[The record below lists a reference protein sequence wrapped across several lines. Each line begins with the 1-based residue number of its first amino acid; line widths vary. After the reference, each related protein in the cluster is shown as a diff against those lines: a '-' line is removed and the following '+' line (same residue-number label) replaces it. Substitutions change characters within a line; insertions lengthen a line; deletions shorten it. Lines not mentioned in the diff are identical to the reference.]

1 MAIERDL
8 RGVYVPLVTPFATD
22 GSVALDALERMAHR
36 YLDAG
41 VAGLVPLGTT
51 GESPLLDAGEKRS
64 VIDVTA
70 RVCADRQTQ
79 LIVGAGTNS
88 TASTIAAVEALGE
101 VGAVTHTLIVAPYY
115 VRPSQAGLLAHFT
128 AVAAA
133 SPVPVVLYNI
143 PSRTGVVIEVD
154 TMLELA
160 SMPNVAGVK
169 QSVNGIDIATLRIL
183 AEAPTSF
190 AILGGDDPYLLPT
203 VLIGG
208 AGAICASAHVC
219 TERFVAM
226 IECGLAGKVDEGR
239 AHHEALLPVVQA
251 CFAEPNPA
259 VFKGVLQR
267 QGLIPTADVRLPL
280 VNASDAAVERALE
293 AIATASR

>member
-22 GSVALDALERMAHR
+22 GSVALDAIERLAHR

-51 GESPLLDAGEKRS
+51 GEAPLLDAGEKRS

-70 RVCADRQTQ
+70 RICADRHAQ
-79 LIVGAGTNS
+79 LIVGAGTNN
-88 TASTIAAVEALGE
+88 TASTVAAVEALGE
-101 VGAVTHTLIVAPYY
+101 VGGVTHALVVAPYY
-115 VRPSQAGLLAHFT
+115 LRPSQAGLRAHFE
-128 AVAAA
+128 AVAEA
-133 SPVPVVLYNI
+133 SPVPVVVYNI
-143 PSRTGVVIEVD
+143 PARTGVVIEAD
-154 TMLELA
+154 TMLDLA
-160 SMPNVAGVK
+160 AMPNIAGVK
-169 QSVNGIDIATLRIL
+169 QAVNGIDIATLRIL
-183 AEAPTSF
+183 AEAPASF
-190 AILGGDDPYLLPT
+190 AMLGGDDPYLLPT

-219 TERFVAM
+219 TERFVALF
-226 IECGLAGKVDEGR
+226 ECAVAGKIDEGR

-259 VFKGVLQR
+259 VFKGVLAR

-280 VNASDAAVERALE
+280 VNASEGAVDRALE
-293 AIATASR
+293 AIATASK